1 MMADLLS
8 KDLVRDLFRLKELP
22 RPPFIPWISSFA
34 AQLEQISVQ
43 EMLSD
48 PGLLS
53 TALLNAQELF
63 GYDVIAVGLDS
74 SLEAEALGCEI
85 EWPDGNDS
93 LPTVVSHPLSEGM
106 SPRDIEKQDF
116 LQKGRIPVFLEAFKR
131 ISILRSKQLA
141 LMGVVTGPFTLARH
155 LIGASFLHN
164 PESIADADKQ
174 AINAAGSV
182 CLRLCRKYCEAG
194 VDVIVIADEALGQ
207 ISPRLYPLATPTLK
221 SIWNVTNFFGR
232 PSLLLTTGCHNA
244 SIAPALDLG
253 AAGISLG
260 SGITAS
266 DLAGLASPRKA
277 CFGISIDISPAATLP
292 DLASPVKGYFLT
304 TDGDVP
310 YATPVETMHKVMET
324 VSSFSVG

>member
-1 MMADLLS
+1 MMAELLS

-63 GYDVIAVGLDS
+63 GYDAIAVGLDS
-74 SLEAEALGCEI
+74 SLEAEALGCQI
-85 EWPDGNDS
+85 DWPGSDDS
-93 LPTVVSHPLSEGM
+93 LPSIVSHPLSEGM
-106 SPRDIEKQDF
+106 SLQDLEKPDF

-155 LIGASFLHN
+155 LTGDSFLSN
-164 PESIADADKQ
+164 PESLADVDKQ
-174 AINAAGSV
+174 AITAAGSV
-182 CLRLCRKYCEAG
+182 CLKLCRKYCEAG
-194 VDVIVIADEALGQ
+194 VDVVVVSDEVMGQ
-207 ISPRLYPLATPTLK
+207 LPLRLYPLAAPALK
-221 SIWNVTNFFGR
+221 SVWNVVNFFGR
-232 PSLLLTTGCHNA
+232 PSLLLTTGCHND
-244 SIAPALDLG
+244 SISPALDLG

-260 SGITAS
+260 SRVDAS
-266 DLAGLASPRKA
+266 PLAGIASPRKA

-292 DLASPVKGYFLT
+292 ELVLPVKGYFLT
-304 TDGDVP
+304 TDGEVP
-310 YATPVETMHKVMET
+310 CATPIETMHKVMEL
-324 VSSFSVG
+324 VSLAGNS